1 MLSSLRD
8 LLRTRAALGLFAL
21 LIIAMAGWGVND
33 LFAGRLGTDLAKA
46 GPRSLT
52 LEDFDR
58 ALETYIRNERSENE
72 RIVTRAEAVEAGVVD
87 QLFAFSASRTAS
99 LGFAERVGAS
109 ASDAAVL
116 ERIREQEAFAA
127 PETGA
132 FDLATYR
139 AILRNNNFTPAEF
152 ERDTKDRLTLDYLR
166 NATAA
171 ALQVPDILTRPQAYY
186 MAENRKV
193 AWFTVEAAAAGEPA
207 DPSEEDLQ
215 AFYDERRAAF
225 EVPERRALS
234 LLYLSPDD
242 FIHQV
247 EVPAEDIEAVYD
259 ERKATVYAEPGRR
272 RFIEV
277 VAESEAAARDALGR
291 LAGGAAAES
300 LQREGILAVETREAF
315 ERDIALEAL
324 AEELFAL
331 QASPGQVLGP
341 FERNGLH
348 IVARL
353 EEIIP
358 GTPQPFEEV
367 EPLIREEL
375 ARADAEFLYVEAL
388 ERLPRL
394 VGAGYD
400 IERISEETGVP
411 TLRYVPVDARG
422 RHAGGLTILPLIQA
436 EGLLDQAFDLEA
448 GDVTDPFEL
457 ETGTFLAGIRA
468 VIPAR
473 QPDLAEVRERV
484 EGAWRASRRGE
495 ALQTLAESLK
505 ARIDEGALTLD
516 EAARSVGATLTRPDP
531 SISRANFEIGLPPQ
545 AVGPVF
551 SATEGEV
558 LLVPGPGNGQVT
570 LVRVE
575 AINPPSDIEMQVLGQ
590 NVGALLDE
598 ALANDLFQALEVE
611 IRESIAFE
619 ENRRALEGYKAGIL
633 DQQ

>member
-33 LFAGRLGTDLAKA
+33 LFSGRLGTDLATA

-52 LEDFDR
+52 LDDFDR
-58 ALETYIRNERSENE
+58 ALETYIRNERAQNE
-72 RIVTRAEAVEAGVVD
+72 RTVTRAQAVESGVVD
-87 QLFAFSASRTAS
+87 QLFAFSASRIAS
-99 LGFAERVGAS
+99 LGFAETVGAG

-116 ERIREQEAFAA
+116 ERIRAQEAFAA

-132 FDLATYR
+132 FDLSTYR

-171 ALQVPDILTRPQAYY
+171 ALQVPDSLTRPQAYY

-193 AWFTVEAAAAGEPA
+193 AWFIIEASAAGEPA
-207 DPSEEDLQ
+207 EPTQDDLQ
-215 AFYDERRAAF
+215 AFYDARRAAF
-225 EVPERRALS
+225 EVQERRALT

-247 EVPAEDIEAVYD
+247 EMSGEDIQAVYD

-272 RFIEV
+272 RFVEV
-277 VAESEAAARDALGR
+277 VAESAAAARDALGR
-291 LAGGAAAES
+291 LAGGAPADS
-300 LQREGILAVETREAF
+300 LQREGILGVETREAF

-331 QASPGQVLGP
+331 QARPGQVFGP
-341 FERNGLH
+341 FERNGLQ

-353 EEIIP
+353 EEVIP
-358 GTPQPFEEV
+358 GTPRPLEEV

-400 IERISEETGVP
+400 VERIAGEIGVP

-422 RHAGGLTILPLIQA
+422 RRADGLTILPLVQA
-436 EGLLDQAFDLEA
+436 DGLLAQAFDLQA
-448 GDVTDPFEL
+448 GEVTDPVEQDS
-457 ETGTFLAGIRA
+457 GTFLAGVGS

-473 QPDLAEVRERV
+473 LPELDEVRGQV
-484 EGAWRASRRGE
+484 EGSWRASRRGE

-505 ARIDEGALTLD
+505 ARIDSGALTLD
-516 EAARSVGATLTRPDP
+516 EAAQSIASALNRPDP
-531 SISRANFEIGLPPQ
+531 SISRANFEIGLPQQ
-545 AVGPVF
+545 AIGPVF
-551 SATEGEV
+551 AAADGEV

-570 LVRVE
+570 LARVE

-598 ALANDLFQALEVE
+598 ALENDLFEALEVE
-611 IRESIAFE
+611 IRETMDFE
-619 ENRRALEGYKAGIL
+619 ENRRALESYKAGIL
-633 DQQ
+633 DRQ